1 MNGKFR
7 LVISA
12 AAVAIAATLWIEG
25 ISRSPLL
32 DGRRQ
37 NEGQFVANHI
47 RAFSPNAAKER
58 ILAES
63 YWRRYRDVRNDT
75 LWGEN
80 GPMGI
85 WGPRDHYRLHGQREG
100 RIFEPLAI
108 PPDLAAEK
116 SLARAYWHRYP
127 EVHHSSIWGEQ
138 SDLGILGPRDH
149 YFYIGTPLGYVWG
162 LVDSTGTKT
171 P

>member
-1 MNGKFR
+1 MKGEFR
-7 LVISA
+7 LLLSVAAVTIA
-12 AAVAIAATLWIEG
+12 AALWLEG
-25 ISRSPLL
+25 MSRSPLL
-32 DGRRQ
+32 DVRRQ
-37 NEGQFVANHI
+37 NEAHFVANHI
-47 RAFSPNAAKER
+47 RTLTPNAAQER
-58 ILAES
+58 ILAEN

-100 RIFEPLAI
+100 RIFAPLVI

-116 SLARAYWHRYP
+116 SLARTYWHRYP
-127 EVHHSSIWGEQ
+127 DVRHSSIWGEQ

-149 YFYIGTPLGYVWG
+149 YIYIGTPLGYVWG
-162 LVDSTGTKT
+162 LVDVTGTKA

>member
-12 AAVAIAATLWIEG
+12 AAMTIAAALWLEG
-25 ISRSPLL
+25 MSRSPLL

-37 NEGQFVANHI
+37 NEAHFVANHI
-47 RAFSPNAAKER
+47 RTLTPNAAHER

-100 RIFEPLAI
+100 RIFAPLVIA
-108 PPDLAAEK
+108 PDLGTEK
-116 SLARAYWHRYP
+116 SLAQAYWKRYP
-127 EVHHSSIWGEQ
+127 EVRHSSIWGEQ

-149 YFYIGTPLGYVWG
+149 YIYIGTPLSYTWG
-162 LVDSTGTKT
+162 VDDPTGEKA